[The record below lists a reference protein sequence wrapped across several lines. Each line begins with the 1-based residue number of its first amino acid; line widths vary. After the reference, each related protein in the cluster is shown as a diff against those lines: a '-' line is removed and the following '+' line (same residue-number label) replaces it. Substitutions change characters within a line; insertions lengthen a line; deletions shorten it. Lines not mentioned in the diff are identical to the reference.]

1 MEQRKQGKPKAVWV
15 ARETTDFGGASFYFL
30 CRTKPRS
37 LFYGMAN
44 RDWLETFCPDKFE
57 RITGFKLE
65 PGECK
70 RVTITVKE
78 VKEAK

>member
-1 MEQRKQGKPKAVWV
+1 MKQRKQVKHKAVWL
-15 ARETTDFGGASFYFL
+15 ARTECVITWYFISSFKPHGFGNMW
-30 CRTKPRS
+30 T
-37 LFYGMAN
+37 N
-44 RDWLETFCPDKFE
+44 RGVLDAFCPRKFE

-78 VKEAK
+78 VKGVK

>member
-1 MEQRKQGKPKAVWV
+1 MKQRKQGKPKVVWL
-15 ARETTDFGGASFYFL
+15 AREAGGIKWYFISSI
-30 CRTKPRS
+30 KPRR
-37 LFYGMAN
+37 LDDIWAN
-44 RDWLETFCPDKFE
+44 RGVVETFCPDKFE
-57 RITGFKLE
+57 RITGLKLN